1 MSLFSSL
8 QSVGSAAGVP
18 VPSLNSLTQQAL
30 TKVQTTLLNPNN
42 PVGALAG
49 KATQITQTLSNAKNQ
64 MTGIVDKV
72 VKAPDIIAAA
82 AAEAVGEK
90 LKAAGITEG
99 ASGSEENASGANENS
114 SGANENASGAALEG
128 APPTSA
134 DPNSYENTELQ
145 SGGSPYEVVHLTKKI
160 RDPLFVFYMAGK
172 PIYYTRNS
180 KGRVKILPL
189 YADVKASRQIKRKS
203 KKKSRNSRR

>member
-8 QSVGSAAGVP
+8 SSVGSAAGVP
-18 VPSLNSLTQQAL
+18 IPSLNSLTQQAL
-30 TKVQTTLLNPNN
+30 SKVQTTLLNPNN

-72 VKAPDIIAAA
+72 AKAPDIIAAA
-82 AAEAVGEK
+82 AADAVGEK
-90 LKAAGITEG
+90 LKAAGISAK
-99 ASGSEENASGANENS
+99 ASGSEEASGADEA
-114 SGANENASGAALEG
+114 SGANENASGAAVEG

-134 DPNSYENTELQ
+134 DPNSVENTELQ

-203 KKKSRNSRR
+203 KKKSRKSRR

>member
-1 MSLFSSL
+1 MTLFSSL
-8 QSVGSAAGVP
+8 SSVGSAAGVP
-18 VPSLNSLTQQAL
+18 IPSLNSLTQQAL
-30 TKVQTTLLNPNN
+30 SRVQTTLLNPNN

-72 VKAPDIIAAA
+72 AKAPDIIAAA
-82 AAEAVGEK
+82 AADAVGEK
-90 LKAAGITEG
+90 LKAAGISAK
-99 ASGSEENASGANENS
+99 ASGADEASGANENA
-114 SGANENASGAALEG
+114 SGANENASGAAVEG

-203 KKKSRNSRR
+203 KKKSRKSRR